1 MMKGGLLGSCLP
13 GRFLC
18 RCLFRGDPCRLRSR
32 SLLSRYAGSFLFG
45 SHSCRL
51 RGCSLFGG
59 DPRGFCFCLTRGLG
73 RLFRGDA
80 CRFRFRLTGGLGSL
94 PFGFRSLL

>member
-1 MMKGGLLGSCLP
+1 MMKGGLLGSCLT
-13 GRFLC
+13 GRFFC
-18 RCLFRGDPCRLRSR
+18 SRLFCGNPC
-32 SLLSRYAGSFLFG
+32 SFLFG

-59 DPRGFCFCLTRGLG
+59 DPRGFGFCLTGGLG
-73 RLFRGDA
+73 NLFRGDA

-94 PFGFRSLL
+94 PFGFRGLL